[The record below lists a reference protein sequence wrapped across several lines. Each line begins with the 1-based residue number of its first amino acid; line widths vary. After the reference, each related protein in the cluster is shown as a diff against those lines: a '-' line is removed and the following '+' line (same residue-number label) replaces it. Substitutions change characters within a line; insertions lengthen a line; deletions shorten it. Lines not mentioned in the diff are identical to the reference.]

1 MLFQDLTGGGIE
13 TKSLVED
20 KDVARFSGV
29 ATTADKDLTD
39 DIIEAGAFGE
49 VDAASIALLR
59 DHHPGQVIGKWHKF
73 EQKGKRLEVE
83 GEIGLDIDK
92 GLETYKLMKHGYIK
106 GLSVGFRCKK
116 GGVTW
121 NEDTDIRYIKAATLL
136 EISIVAIPANQ
147 KARLHAVK
155 SLSADSTRQWLYD
168 GGLEEEEVDV
178 VMTRGFDALLKNKR
192 IHVKE
197 FDGHRDYD
205 DAAFTALAAEA
216 KRFAAELLRG
226 QAP

>member
-1 MLFQDLTGGGIE
+1 MLYQDLTGGGIE

-20 KDVARFSGV
+20 KDVARFTGI

-49 VDAASIALLR
+49 VDTASIALLR
-59 DHHPGQVIGKWHKF
+59 DHHPGQVIGKWNKL

-83 GEIGLDIDK
+83 GELGLDIEK

-106 GLSVGFRCKK
+106 GLSVGFRVKK
-116 GGVTW
+116 GGVKW
-121 NEDTDIRYIKAATLL
+121 DEDNDIRYIKSATLL

-155 SLSADSTRQWLYD
+155 SLSSESTRQWLYD

-178 VMTRGFDALLKNKR
+178 VMTRGFDALLKSKR
-192 IHVKE
+192 INIKDI
-197 FDGHRDYD
+197 DGTRDYD
-205 DAAFTALAAEA
+205 DAAFTALANQA
-216 KRFAAELLRG
+216 KHFAELLRG